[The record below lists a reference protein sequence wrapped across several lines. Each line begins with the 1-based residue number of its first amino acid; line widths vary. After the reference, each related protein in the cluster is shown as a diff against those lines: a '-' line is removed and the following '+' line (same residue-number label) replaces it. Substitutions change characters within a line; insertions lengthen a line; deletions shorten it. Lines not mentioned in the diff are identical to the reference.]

1 MSHIDDR
8 STTTT
13 PAATFECL
21 TPLCVW
27 ESGERK
33 CKGHPAQRGQRARR
47 GAPSSLQQAAK
58 ATPAA
63 RGASRRALL
72 ALPLARRGPAPG
84 RGTGRSPEALRPLH
98 GITLAK
104 TDSKFQQLPRPHFS
118 EENQGKTQQSHGTK
132 PGPERCRK
140 PWLEQGSHSSS
151 GPAHTAPTPPATRPR
166 RAPHAQIPL
175 LTHSAART
183 DGTALPG
190 CGTARPA
197 PPGAPGPARP
207 SPTRSGRTRPGSTRR
222 PHSTA
227 RSRRAPRAHA
237 PPSAPTTGR
246 RGMGGG
252 RRGRTTRRGEPACLH
267 GAFLRAEHRRQRD
280 GNTRREHSS

>member
-63 RGASRRALL
+63 RGASRGALL

-166 RAPHAQIPL
+166 
-175 LTHSAART
+175 THKSRSSP
-183 DGTALPG
+183 TALHALTGRPFPAAG
-190 CGTARPA
+190 LPA
-197 PPGAPGPARP
+197 PLPQERPARP